1 MSAPKLEPTLD
12 SDSRYW
18 TRCLRNDLGDKRDDA
33 NLMSGTL
40 VAKVKQRVEKSTIA
54 VDAPGQVEVLLG
66 NEAIAHGI
74 VGAGAQVATAK

>member
-1 MSAPKLEPTLD
+1 M
-12 SDSRYW
+12 
-18 TRCLRNDLGDKRDDA
+18 
-33 NLMSGTL
+33 
-40 VAKVKQRVEKSTIA
+40 AKVKQRVEKSTIA